1 MSSALNYRYPA
12 IQGDDGLPREF
23 EDELEEEYEEELESE
38 LGRAEAEEEYELED
52 ELEDEFEGEQF
63 GGLDRALGGFVARG
77 AEGEEEIEGEVEGE
91 LEEEAEVEF
100 DFEAEA
106 EAEAETEDEWE
117 LEEEYEDEGEAFV
130 NPIRRIYRDAELMA
144 HLSARA
150 AESESED
157 EAEAFVGAMVPI
169 AARLIPRAG
178 RLLTRNAP
186 ALIRGVSRL
195 TRQLRRNPATR
206 RFIRALPVILQRT
219 AQSLA
224 DQAARG
230 RPITADTVIRTLTR
244 VAARVLGRPA
254 NRRRAV
260 RAAGVFDRRYQN
272 RWRTGPPGR
281 RGTTR
286 PRPRRVPSMAVRRDG
301 YRR

>member
-12 IQGDDGLPREF
+12 IQGEDGLPREF
-23 EDELEEEYEEELESE
+23 EEELEEEYEQEWEAE

-52 ELEDEFEGEQF
+52 ELEDEFESEQF

-77 AEGEEEIEGEVEGE
+77 AEGEEEIEGELEVEGE
-91 LEEEAEVEF
+91 AEVEFEF

-106 EAEAETEDEWE
+106 EAEAESEYEWE
-117 LEEEYEDEGEAFV
+117 LEEEYEEEGEGFV

-150 AESESED
+150 AETESED

-206 RFIRALPVILQRT
+206 RFIGALPVILQRT

-224 DQAARG
+224 DQAAQG

-244 VAARVLGRPA
+244 VAARVLGRPG

-260 RAAGVFDRRYQN
+260 RAVGVFNRRYHN
-272 RWRTGPPGR
+272 RLRTGPPDR

-286 PRPRRVPSMAVRRDG
+286 PRRRRVPSMAVRRDG

>member
-1 MSSALNYRYPA
+1 MGSALNYRYPA

-23 EDELEEEYEEELESE
+23 EEELEEEYEEEWEAE
-38 LGRAEAEEEYELED
+38 LGRAEGEEEYELED

-63 GGLDRALGGFVARG
+63 GGGLDRALGGFVARG
-77 AEGEEEIEGEVEGE
+77 AEGEEELEG
-91 LEEEAEVEF
+91 
-100 DFEAEA
+100 EAEA
-106 EAEAETEDEWE
+106 EGESEYEWE
-117 LEEEYEDEGEAFV
+117 LEEEYEEEGEGFV

-150 AESESED
+150 AETESED

-186 ALIRGVSRL
+186 ALIRGMSRL

-224 DQAARG
+224 DQAAQG

-244 VAARVLGRPA
+244 VATRVLGRPA

-260 RAAGVFDRRYQN
+260 RAAGVFNRRYHN
-272 RWRTGPPGR
+272 RWRSGPPGR
-281 RGTTR
+281 RGPAR

-301 YRR
+301 RRR

>member
-1 MSSALNYRYPA
+1 MSSALNYRYPP

-23 EDELEEEYEEELESE
+23 EEELEEEYEEELEAE

-52 ELEDEFEGEQF
+52 ELEDEFEDEFEGEQF
-63 GGLDRALGGFVARG
+63 GSGLDRALGGFVARG
-77 AEGEEEIEGEVEGE
+77 SEGEIEGEIEG
-91 LEEEAEVEF
+91 EVEF

-106 EAEAETEDEWE
+106 EAEIEGEWE
-117 LEEEYEDEGEAFV
+117 LEEEYEDEGEQFV

-150 AESESED
+150 AETESEA
-157 EAEAFVGAMVPI
+157 EAEAFIGALVPI
-169 AARLIPRAG
+169 AARLVPRAG

-186 ALIRGVSRL
+186 TLIRGVSRL
-195 TRQLRRNPATR
+195 ARQLRGNPATR
-206 RFIRALPVILQRT
+206 RFIRAIPVILQRT

-230 RPITADTVIRTLTR
+230 RPITADTVIRTLTT
-244 VAARVLGRPA
+244 VAARVLGRRG
-254 NRRRAV
+254 NRHRAV
-260 RAAGVFDRRYQN
+260 RAVGVFDRRYHN

-281 RGTTR
+281 PGISRR
-286 PRPRRVPSMAVRRDG
+286 RRVPSMAVRRDG
-301 YRR
+301 RRR

>member
-12 IQGDDGLPREF
+12 IQGDDGLTSEF
-23 EDELEEEYEEELESE
+23 EEELEEETEEEWEAG
-38 LGRAEAEEEYELED
+38 LGRAEAEEEYELEE

-77 AEGEEEIEGEVEGE
+77 SEGEEEG
-91 LEEEAEVEF
+91 EF

-106 EAEAETEDEWE
+106 ETEYESE
-117 LEEEYEDEGEAFV
+117 LEEEYEEEAEEFV

-144 HLSARA
+144 HLSTRA
-150 AESESED
+150 AQTESED
-157 EAEAFVGAMVPI
+157 EAEAFIGALVPI

-186 ALIRGVSRL
+186 SLIRGVSRL

-206 RFIRALPVILQRT
+206 QFITAIPVILQRT

-224 DQAARG
+224 DQAAQG
-230 RPITADTVIRTLTR
+230 RPITADTVIRTLTS
-244 VAARVLGRPA
+244 VAARVLERPA

-260 RAAGVFDRRYQN
+260 RAVGVFDRRYHN

-281 RGTTR
+281 RGAVR
-286 PRPRRVPSMAVRRDG
+286 PRRRRVPSMAVRRD
-301 YRR
+301 RRRR

>member
-12 IQGDDGLPREF
+12 IQGDDGLTSEF
-23 EDELEEEYEEELESE
+23 EEELEEEF
-38 LGRAEAEEEYELED
+38 EEEYELED
-52 ELEDEFEGEQF
+52 EFEEEQF

-77 AEGEEEIEGEVEGE
+77 SEGEVEVEGEIEGEV
-91 LEEEAEVEF
+91 EAEVEF

-106 EAEAETEDEWE
+106 EYESE
-117 LEEEYEDEGEAFV
+117 LEEEYEEEAEEFV

-144 HLSARA
+144 HLSTRA
-150 AESESED
+150 AQTESED
-157 EAEAFVGAMVPI
+157 EAEAFIGALVPI

-186 ALIRGVSRL
+186 SLIRGVSRL
-195 TRQLRRNPATR
+195 TRQLRRNPASR
-206 RFIRALPVILQRT
+206 QFITAIPVILQRT

-224 DQAARG
+224 DQAAQG
-230 RPITADTVIRTLTR
+230 RPITADTVIRTLTS

-254 NRRRAV
+254 DRRRAV
-260 RAAGVFDRRYQN
+260 RAVGVFDRRYHN

-281 RGTTR
+281 RGATL
-286 PRPRRVPSMAVRRDG
+286 PRRRRVPSMAVRRD
-301 YRR
+301 RRRR

>member
-12 IQGDDGLPREF
+12 IQGDDGLPREL
-23 EDELEEEYEEELESE
+23 EEELEEEYEEELESE

-91 LEEEAEVEF
+91 VEVEF

-106 EAEAETEDEWE
+106 EAETEYEWE

-150 AESESED
+150 AETESED

-224 DQAARG
+224 DQAAQG

-244 VAARVLGRPA
+244 MAARVLGRPA

-260 RAAGVFDRRYQN
+260 RAVGVFNRRYHD
-272 RWRTGPPGR
+272 RLRTGPPGR

-301 YRR
+301 RRR